1 MSAKAISE
9 QTGKEFLY
17 KHICTSAAVQ
27 NRFRYASVTAETD
40 WERLSREHPWLL
52 TERLVIKPDQLIKRR
67 GKLGLV
73 GINLDLHGVREW
85 FKAHVMRE
93 TTVGKAKGVLKN
105 FLIEPFVPHPQEEEF
120 YVCIYATREGD
131 HVLFHHEGGVEVGDV
146 DAKAQRLLVAVDE
159 KLSEEQVT
167 EKLLTHVPDEKKP
180 VLASFIVG
188 LFNLYED
195 LYFTYLEINP
205 IVVTKDGVY
214 VLDMAAKIDA
224 TADYI
229 CKAKWG
235 DVEFPPPFG
244 REAYPEEA
252 YIADLDAK
260 SGASLKLTLL
270 NPRGRIWTM
279 VAGGGASVV
288 YSDTICDLG
297 GVDELANYGEYS
309 GAPSEQQTYDY
320 AKTILSLMTRE
331 KHTQGKVLI
340 IGGSIA
346 NFTNVA
352 ATFKGIVRAIK
363 DYQGPLKEHEVTI
376 FVRRGGPNYQEGL
389 RVMGE
394 VGKTTGIPIHVF
406 GTETHMTAIVGMAL
420 GHRPIPNQP
429 PMDAH
434 TANFLLNASNSA
446 VTPATTRTA
455 SFSDPKTSSEFNP
468 AKKSKADLPAAQASA
483 GCNGGMEGREK
494 PVLLAS
500 PPSVHLPPPSQ
511 FCVFPVSPKPMT
523 LFRKQTKAIVWG
535 MQTRAVQGMMDFDY
549 VCSRDEPSVAAMVY
563 PFTGDHKQKFYW
575 GHKEIL
581 VPVYKNMADAVK
593 KHPEVD
599 VLISFASLRS
609 AFDSTMESMQYPQI
623 HTIAIIAEGIPEAQ
637 TRKIIKM
644 ADQKGVSIIGPATVG
659 GIKPGCFKIGNTG
672 GMLDNIL
679 ASKLYRP
686 GSVAYVSRSGGMSN
700 ELNNIISRTTDGV
713 FEGVAIGGDRY
724 PGSTFMDHV
733 LRYQDT
739 PGVKMII
746 VLGEIGGTEE
756 YKICQG
762 IREGRITK
770 PVVCWCIGTCATMFA
785 SEVQF
790 GHAGACA
797 NQASET
803 AVAKNQALRDAGAY
817 VPKSFDELGEVIKT
831 VYDDLVAN
839 GTIVPAQEVPPPTV
853 PMDYSWARELG
864 LIRKPASFMT
874 SICDERGQELIYAG
888 MPITEVFKEEMG
900 LGGVLG
906 LLWFQRRLPRYACQF
921 IEMCLMVTADHGPA
935 VSGAHNTIV
944 CARAGKDLISS
955 LTSGL
960 LTIGDRFGGALDAAA
975 KQFSK
980 AFDSGMLPM
989 EFVNKMK
996 KDGKLIMGIGHRVKS
1011 INNPDMRVQIL
1022 KDFVKQHFP
1031 STQLLD
1037 YALDV
1042 EKITT
1047 SKKPNLILNVDGFIG
1062 VAFVDLLR
1070 MCGGFT
1076 RDEADEFVEIGALNG
1091 IFVLGRSMGF
1101 IGHYLDQKRLKQ
1113 GLYRHPWD
1121 DISYV
1126 LPEHMSM

>member
-9 QTGKEFLY
+9 QSGKEFLY
-17 KHICTSAAVQ
+17 KYICTAAAVQ
-27 NRFRYASVTAETD
+27 NRFKYAHVTYDTD
-40 WERLSREHPWLL
+40 WARLVQEHPWLL
-52 TERLVIKPDQLIKRR
+52 TEPLVVKPDQLIKRR

-73 GINLDLHGVREW
+73 GVNLNLDQVKSWLKTRLGH
-85 FKAHVMRE
+85 E
-93 TTVGKAKGVLKN
+93 TT
-105 FLIEPFVPHPQEEEF
+105 EEEF
-120 YVCIYATREGD
+120 YVCIYAAREGD
-131 HVLFHHEGGVEVGDV
+131 YVLFHHEGGVDVGDV
-146 DAKAQRLLVAVDE
+146 DSKAQKLLVGVGE
-159 KLSEEQVT
+159 RLTEQDVVSH
-167 EKLLTHVPDEKKP
+167 LLVHVAQGKRE
-180 VLASFIVG
+180 VLASFITG
-188 LFNLYED
+188 LFD
-195 LYFTYLEINP
+195 LYDDLFFTYLEINP
-205 IVVTKDGVY
+205 LVVAKDGVY

-260 SGASLKLTLL
+260 SGASLKLTIL

-331 KHTQGKVLI
+331 KHLDGKILI

-363 DYQGPLKEHEVTI
+363 DFQGPLKEHEVTI

-429 PMDAH
+429 PTAAH
-434 TANFLLNASNSA
+434 TANFLLNASGSSS
-446 VTPATTRTA
+446 TPAPSRTA
-455 SFSDPKTSSEFNP
+455 SFSESRPEDITP
-468 AKKSKADLPAAQASA
+468 AKKSKPAIPSA
-483 GCNGGMEGREK
+483 K
-494 PVLLAS
+494 TTTL
-500 PPSVHLPPPSQ
+500 
-511 FCVFPVSPKPMT
+511 VS
-523 LFRKQTKAIVWG
+523 RHTKGIVWG
-535 MQTRAVQGMMDFDY
+535 MQTRAVQGMLDFDY
-549 VCSRDEPSVAAMVY
+549 ICSRTEPSVAAMVY

-581 VPVYKNMADAVK
+581 IPVFKNMADAMR

-599 VLISFASLRS
+599 VLINFASLRS
-609 AFDSTMESMQYPQI
+609 AYDSTVETMNYPQI
-623 HTIAIIAEGIPEAQ
+623 RTIAIIAEGIPEAL
-637 TRKIIKM
+637 TRKLIKT
-644 ADQKGVSIIGPATVG
+644 ADEKGVTIIGPATVG

-713 FEGVAIGGDRY
+713 FEGVAIGGDSRL
-724 PGSTFMDHV
+724 T
-733 LRYQDT
+733 R
-739 PGVKMII
+739 
-746 VLGEIGGTEE
+746 
-756 YKICQG
+756 C
-762 IREGRITK
+762 
-770 PVVCWCIGTCATMFA
+770 
-785 SEVQF
+785 
-790 GHAGACA
+790 
-797 NQASET
+797 
-803 AVAKNQALRDAGAY
+803 VA
-817 VPKSFDELGEVIKT
+817 
-831 VYDDLVAN
+831 
-839 GTIVPAQEVPPPTV
+839 
-853 PMDYSWARELG
+853 
-864 LIRKPASFMT
+864 
-874 SICDERGQELIYAG
+874 
-888 MPITEVFKEEMG
+888 
-900 LGGVLG
+900 
-906 LLWFQRRLPRYACQF
+906 LLPQ
-921 IEMCLMVTADHGPA
+921 
-935 VSGAHNTIV
+935 
-944 CARAGKDLISS
+944 
-955 LTSGL
+955 
-960 LTIGDRFGGALDAAA
+960 GDRFGGALDAAA
-975 KQFSK
+975 KMFSK
-980 AFDSGMLPM
+980 AFDSGLIPM

-996 KDGKLIMGIGHRVKS
+996 KEGKLIMGIGHRVKS

-1022 KDFVKQHFP
+1022 KDYVKQHFP
-1031 STQLLD
+1031 AIPLLD
-1037 YALDV
+1037 YALEV

-1047 SKKPNLILNVDGFIG
+1047 SKKPNLILNVDGLIG

-1070 MCGGFT
+1070 NCGSFT
-1076 RDEADEFVEIGALNG
+1076 REEADEYIDIGALNG

-1126 LPEHMSM
+1126 LPEHMTM